1 MAKENINKLRQ
12 QQEEERAINPVFSKI
27 VREFVTLEHTGSDSK
42 LSDFKL
48 NYNGL
53 NICIEMTRIEPYTN
67 RGWESQCKVENAIE
81 KLIRKVI
88 SDKKKNPICA
98 IHVTLGPVLL
108 QIKKGTRIKNTPNI
122 EKIIGAALN
131 GRVNHD
137 YFREFNVNRKI
148 ARSNLMK
155 DERYLATLRLIE
167 KLSGKPFPEIS
178 FSNPGMILTP
188 ICPKDILSA
197 ISHKEDA
204 YDDYKNNRGEQFK
217 EVWLCLYLPDTE
229 FGYTI
234 KGAEIPVIE
243 SRYDR
248 IYLSEEK
255 HLFARLIYN
264 RSDNPKL
271 DV

>member
-1 MAKENINKLRQ
+1 MAKENINRLRQ
-12 QQEEERAINPVFSKI
+12 QHEEERAINPVFNKI
-27 VREFVTLEHTGSDSK
+27 VSEFVSLEHTGSDSK

-48 NYNGL
+48 NYNGS
-53 NICIEMTRIEPYTN
+53 NICIEMTRIEPYLN
-67 RGWESQCKVENAIE
+67 RECESQCKVENAVD
-81 KLIRKVI
+81 KLIRKVVRN
-88 SDKKKNPICA
+88 KKKNPICT
-98 IHVTLGPVLL
+98 IHVILGPALSK
-108 QIKKGTRIKNTPNI
+108 IKIGTRIKNIPNI

-137 YFREFNVNRKI
+137 YFTEFSVNRKI
-148 ARSNLMK
+148 ARPNLMK

-188 ICPKDILSA
+188 ICPKDIPSA
-197 ISHKEDA
+197 ISHKEDS

-234 KGAEIPVIE
+234 KGAEIPIIE

-255 HLFARLIYN
+255 TSICQTVL
-264 RSDNPKL
+264 
-271 DV
+271 